1 LSTTDPYLFAGVE
14 ADGFERLRRSA
25 RLTRYGQDAYA
36 YARLAGGTIDLVAES
51 GLSPHDLNALV
62 PVVRGAGGMIGNW
75 RGGDDLGA
83 GQILAAASKGLFEQA
98 VAILQA

>member
-1 LSTTDPYLFAGVE
+1 MTE
-14 ADGFERLRRSA
+14 ADLF
-25 RLTRYGQDAYA
+25 GQP
-36 YARLAGGTIDLVAES
+36 LPAGGTIDLVAES

-83 GQILAAASKGLFEQA
+83 GQVLAAANRRLFDQA